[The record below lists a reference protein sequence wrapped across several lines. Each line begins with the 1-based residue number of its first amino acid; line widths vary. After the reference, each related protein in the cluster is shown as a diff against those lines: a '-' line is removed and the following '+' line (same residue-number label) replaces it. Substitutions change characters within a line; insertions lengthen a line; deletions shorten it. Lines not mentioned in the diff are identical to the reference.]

1 VPYGVILQIFLATML
16 LKRDHDEKKRGIV
29 MNYKLKKQLITAAVI
44 LVAVFVLFAIIGNIA

>member
-1 VPYGVILQIFLATML
+1 MV